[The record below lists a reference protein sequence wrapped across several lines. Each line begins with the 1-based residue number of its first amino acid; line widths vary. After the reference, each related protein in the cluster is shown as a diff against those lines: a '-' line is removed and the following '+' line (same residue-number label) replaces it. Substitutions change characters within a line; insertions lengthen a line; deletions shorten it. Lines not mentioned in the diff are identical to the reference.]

1 MSKGLTIIDKDY
13 SRWVEDLSVRY
24 RQSQIKAAVR
34 VNRELLKYYWELGRD
49 IEEMHVEERWGQS
62 VIKNLSVD
70 LQLKN
75 PNSTGLS
82 RTNIY
87 YAKKFYLLYSQ
98 YLKVV
103 PQVEGQL
110 EDGKAQQTVKDSSE
124 IVPQSVGQLEEML
137 FSIPWGHHRYLIDRY
152 GTEPAKAFFYVKKT
166 MQEGWSRDVLLN
178 FMDSGL
184 YEREG
189 KALTNF
195 TRTLPDETS
204 DLAQELTKDPYNFAF
219 TGITKPYNEQ
229 ILKDALLAN
238 ISQFLLEL
246 GTGFAY
252 IGKEYRLQIGQ
263 KEKFIDLLFY
273 NLNLSCYV
281 VIEVKIGEFDFH
293 DLGQLSGYVVA
304 CNHILKKEGRDN
316 PTIGLLI
323 CRQKDSMLA
332 QYALEGSNLPLGI
345 SEYDL
350 EKLYPEKVEGTIP
363 TIEEIEARL
372 GENLNGEQSEL

>member
-13 SRWVEDLSVRY
+13 TRWVEDLSVRY

-103 PQVEGQL
+103 PQVVGQL
-110 EDGKAQQTVKDSSE
+110 ENGKAQQAVKDSPE
-124 IVPQSVGQLEEML
+124 IVPQPVGQLEEML

-281 VIEVKIGEFDFH
+281 VIEVKIGEFDFQ

-304 CNHILKKEGRDN
+304 CNHILRKEGRDN

>member
-13 SRWVEDLSVRY
+13 TQWVEDLSVRY

-98 YLKVV
+98 YLKIV
-103 PQVEGQL
+103 PQVVGQL
-110 EDGKAQQTVKDSSE
+110 ENGKAQQAVKNSSE
-124 IVPQSVGQLEEML
+124 IVPQAVGQLEEML

-281 VIEVKIGEFDFH
+281 VIEVKIGEFDFQ

-304 CNHILKKEGRDN
+304 CNHILRKEGRDN

-372 GENLNGEQSEL
+372 ENVNSDKF

>member
-13 SRWVEDLSVRY
+13 TQWVEDLSVRY

-103 PQVEGQL
+103 PQVVGQL
-110 EDGKAQQTVKDSSE
+110 EKSKAQQAVKDSSE
-124 IVPQSVGQLEEML
+124 IVPQPVGQLEEML

-152 GTEPAKAFFYVKKT
+152 GTEPVKAFFYVKKT

-178 FMDSGL
+178 FMDSDL

-246 GTGFAY
+246 DTGFAY

-281 VIEVKIGEFDFH
+281 VIEVKIGEFDFQ

-304 CNHILKKEGRDN
+304 CNHILRKEGRDN

-350 EKLYPEKVEGTIP
+350 EKQYPEKVEGTIP
-363 TIEEIEARL
+363 TIEEIETRL
-372 GENLNGEQSEL
+372 GNIESEKTH

>member
-13 SRWVEDLSVRY
+13 TQWVENLSVRY

-98 YLKVV
+98 HLKVV
-103 PQVEGQL
+103 PQAVGQL
-110 EDGKAQQTVKDSSE
+110 EDENASQSAEDSSGV
-124 IVPQSVGQLEEML
+124 VPQPVGQLKEML

-152 GTEPAKAFFYVKKT
+152 GTEPEKAFFYVKKT
-166 MQEGWSRDVLLN
+166 MKEGWSRDVLLN

-195 TRTLPDETS
+195 TRTLPDEAS

-238 ISQFLLEL
+238 ISHFLLEL

-252 IGKEYRLQIGQ
+252 VGKEYRLQIGQ

-273 NLNLSCYV
+273 NINLLCYV
-281 VIEVKIGEFDFH
+281 VIEVKIGEFDFQ

-323 CRQKDSMLA
+323 CRQKDSLLA

-345 SEYDL
+345 SEYEL
-350 EKLYPEKVEGTIP
+350 SKLYPEKVDGTIP
-363 TIEEIEARL
+363 TIEEIEAKL
-372 GENLNGEQSEL
+372 GDKDKRKI

>member
-1 MSKGLTIIDKDY
+1 MSKELTIIDKDY
-13 SRWVEDLSVRY
+13 IRWVEDLSVRY

-49 IEEMHVEERWGQS
+49 IEEMRVEERWGEK

-70 LQLKN
+70 LQRKN
-75 PNSTGLS
+75 LNATGLS

-103 PQVEGQL
+103 PQ
-110 EDGKAQQTVKDSSE
+110 
-124 IVPQSVGQLEEML
+124 PVGQLEEML
-137 FSIPWGHHRYLIDRY
+137 FSIPWGHHRYLMDRY
-152 GTEPAKAFFYVKKT
+152 SKEPAKALFYVRKT
-166 MQEGWSRDVLLN
+166 MEEGWSRDTLLN
-178 FMDSGL
+178 FMDNGL

-195 TRTLPDETS
+195 TRTLPETTS

-219 TGITKPYNEQ
+219 TGITQPYNEH

-281 VIEVKIGEFDFH
+281 VIEVKIGEFDFQ

-304 CNHILKKEGRDN
+304 CNHILRKEGRDN

-345 SEYDL
+345 SEYEL
-350 EKLYPEKVEGTIP
+350 SKLYPEKVEGTMP

-372 GENLNGEQSEL
+372 GENLDGKQSEL

>member
-13 SRWVEDLSVRY
+13 TRWVEDLSVRY

-34 VNRELLKYYWELGRD
+34 VNQELLKYYWELGRD

-103 PQVEGQL
+103 PQVVGQI
-110 EDGKAQQTVKDSSE
+110 ENGKAQQAVKDSPE
-124 IVPQSVGQLEEML
+124 IVPQPVGQLEEML

-281 VIEVKIGEFDFH
+281 VIEVKIGEFDFQ

-304 CNHILKKEGRDN
+304 CNHILRKEGRDN

>member
-103 PQVEGQL
+103 PQVVGQL
-110 EDGKAQQTVKDSSE
+110 ENGKAQQTVKDSSE
-124 IVPQSVGQLEEML
+124 IVPQPVGQLEEML

-166 MQEGWSRDVLLN
+166 MQEGWSRDILLN

-281 VIEVKIGEFDFH
+281 VIEVKIGEFDFQ

>member
-13 SRWVEDLSVRY
+13 TQWVEDLSVRY
-24 RQSQIKAAVR
+24 RQSQTKAAVR

-103 PQVEGQL
+103 PQAVEQL
-110 EDGKAQQTVKDSSE
+110 EDENAPQVTEDSSE
-124 IVPQSVGQLEEML
+124 VVPQVVGQLEEML

-152 GTEPAKAFFYVKKT
+152 GTEPEKAFFYVKKT
-166 MQEGWSRDVLLN
+166 MKEGWSRDVLLN

-195 TRTLPDETS
+195 TRTLPDEAS

-252 IGKEYRLQIGQ
+252 VGKEYRLQIGQ

-273 NLNLSCYV
+273 NINLSCYV
-281 VIEVKIGEFDFH
+281 VIEVKIGEFDFQ

-323 CRQKDSMLA
+323 CRQKDSLLA

-345 SEYDL
+345 SEYEL
-350 EKLYPEKVEGTIP
+350 SKLYPEKVDGTIP
-363 TIEEIEARL
+363 TIEEIEAKL
-372 GENLNGEQSEL
+372 GNKDKS

>member
-1 MSKGLTIIDKDY
+1 MSKELTIIDKDY
-13 SRWVEDLSVRY
+13 IRWVEDLSVRY
-24 RQSQIKAAVR
+24 RQSQIRAAVR

-49 IEEMHVEERWGQS
+49 IEEMRVEERWGEK

-70 LQLKN
+70 LQRRN
-75 PNSTGLS
+75 PNATGLS

-103 PQVEGQL
+103 PQ
-110 EDGKAQQTVKDSSE
+110 A
-124 IVPQSVGQLEEML
+124 VGQLEEML
-137 FSIPWGHHRYLIDRY
+137 FSIPWGHHRYLMDRY
-152 GTEPAKAFFYVKKT
+152 SKEPAKALFYVRKT
-166 MQEGWSRDVLLN
+166 MEEGWSRDTLLN
-178 FMDSGL
+178 FMDNGL

-195 TRTLPDETS
+195 TRTLPETTS

-219 TGITKPYNEQ
+219 TGITQPYNEH

-281 VIEVKIGEFDFH
+281 VIEVKIGEFDFQ

-304 CNHILKKEGRDN
+304 CNHILRKEGRDN

-345 SEYDL
+345 SEYEL
-350 EKLYPEKVEGTIP
+350 SKLYPEKVEGTMP

-372 GENLNGEQSEL
+372 GENLNGKQTEL

>member
-13 SRWVEDLSVRY
+13 TRWVEDLSVRY

-34 VNRELLKYYWELGRD
+34 VNQELLKYYWELGRD

-103 PQVEGQL
+103 PQVVGQL
-110 EDGKAQQTVKDSSE
+110 ENGKAQQAVKDSPE
-124 IVPQSVGQLEEML
+124 IVPQPVGQLEEML

-246 GTGFAY
+246 DTGFAY

-281 VIEVKIGEFDFH
+281 VIEVKIGEFDFQ

-304 CNHILKKEGRDN
+304 CNHILRKEGRDN

>member
-13 SRWVEDLSVRY
+13 TRWVEDLSVRY

-34 VNRELLKYYWELGRD
+34 VNQEVLKYYWELGRD

-103 PQVEGQL
+103 PQVVGQL
-110 EDGKAQQTVKDSSE
+110 ENGKAQQAVKDSPE
-124 IVPQSVGQLEEML
+124 IVPQPVGQLEEML

-281 VIEVKIGEFDFH
+281 VIEVKIGEFDFQ

-304 CNHILKKEGRDN
+304 CNHILRKEGRDN

>member
-13 SRWVEDLSVRY
+13 TQWVENLSVRY

-98 YLKVV
+98 HLKVV
-103 PQVEGQL
+103 PQAVEQL
-110 EDGKAQQTVKDSSE
+110 EDENASQSAEDSSGV
-124 IVPQSVGQLEEML
+124 VPQPVGQLKEML

-152 GTEPAKAFFYVKKT
+152 GTEPEKAFFYVKKT
-166 MQEGWSRDVLLN
+166 MKEGWSRDVLLN

-195 TRTLPDETS
+195 TRTLPDEAS

-229 ILKDALLAN
+229 ILKDALLSN

-252 IGKEYRLQIGQ
+252 VGKEYRLQIGQ

-273 NLNLSCYV
+273 NINLSCYV
-281 VIEVKIGEFDFH
+281 VIEVKIGEFDFQ

-323 CRQKDSMLA
+323 CRQKDSLLA

-345 SEYDL
+345 SEYEL
-350 EKLYPEKVEGTIP
+350 SKLYPKKVDGTIP
-363 TIEEIEARL
+363 TIEEIEAKL
-372 GENLNGEQSEL
+372 GDNTVKR